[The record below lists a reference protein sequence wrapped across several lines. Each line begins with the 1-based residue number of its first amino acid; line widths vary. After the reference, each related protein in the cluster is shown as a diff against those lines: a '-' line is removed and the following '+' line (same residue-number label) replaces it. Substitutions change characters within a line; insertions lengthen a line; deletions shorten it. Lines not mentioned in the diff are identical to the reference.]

1 MKRYRRKQLG
11 MAKTMTKDSIYET
24 WLAELSIERVR
35 SILSSLRCE
44 TVLLK
49 YLQRNNNSKNQIYLA
64 PTANH
69 LAGLPLGTP
78 VPSPGSSMKKG
89 GNAGSL
95 FTIPLPFSWISPSG
109 VVRAPDAKLCDYPQ
123 YPEVRFSGFLKGCS
137 DPPSHLLTKEKRG
150 TEEGRI
156 LLIGV
161 SRSTGECYG
170 LVVPATV
177 ALNNALRSIPTERQG
192 ILEIWS
198 LADSYSGDSRSQL
211 LKRLCEVS
219 HQDWIPSKRLT
230 KDGLVP
236 YRARNGGGYTL
247 EAELGIVSNSKA
259 GPDYHGWEVKQHG
272 VNSLARPRRSEVTLF
287 DIAPD
292 GGQYTELGPVEF
304 GFLRG
309 RTKPSTDRFDFTGKH
324 RGSKRVESTGLHLE
338 ILGFEGSRIDPN
350 GSIRLQDDSGLTA
363 MSWSFTKLVKH
374 WNRKHAQA
382 AFIGSEKRDVTA
394 DSLRTRE
401 YRYAQQVEL
410 GTGTDFSKFLSAI
423 KKGSIAFDP
432 GIKVER
438 EKSGEWKSHARYP
451 FRISSGDLH
460 SLYADF
466 EIVNACSQS

>member
-1 MKRYRRKQLG
+1 
-11 MAKTMTKDSIYET
+11 MAEIMTADSAYET
-24 WLAELSIERVR
+24 WLSGLSLSRVR
-35 SILSSLRCE
+35 SLLSSLRCE
-44 TVLLK
+44 SVLIK
-49 YLQRNNNSKNQIYLA
+49 RLQSNNNSKNQIYLA

-78 VPSPGSSMKKG
+78 IPSPGSSMKKG
-89 GNAGSL
+89 GNSGSL

-123 YPEVRFSGFLKGCS
+123 YPEVRFSGFLRGCS
-137 DPPSHLLTKEKRG
+137 DPPSYLLTKEKRG

-170 LVVPATV
+170 LVIPTTVP
-177 ALNNALRSIPTERQG
+177 LNNALRAIPTERQG
-192 ILEIWS
+192 ILEVWS
-198 LADSYSGDSRSQL
+198 LTDSYSGDSRSQL
-211 LKRLCEVS
+211 VARLCEVS
-219 HQDWIPSKRLT
+219 RQDWIPGKRLT

-259 GPDYHGWEVKQHG
+259 GPDFHGWEVKQHG
-272 VNSLARPRRSEVTLF
+272 VNSLARPRRGEVTLF

-292 GGQYTELGPVEF
+292 GGEYTELGPVEF
-304 GFLRG
+304 GFKRG
-309 RTKPSTDRFDFTGKH
+309 RAKPSIDRFDFTGKH

-338 ILGFEGSRIDPN
+338 ILGFEESQVDPN
-350 GSIRLQDDSGLTA
+350 GLIRLQDDSGLTA
-363 MSWSFTKLVKH
+363 MSWSFTKLVEH

-382 AFIGSEKRDVTA
+382 AFIGSEKRDVAT
-394 DSLRTRE
+394 DSLPIRE
-401 YRYAQQVEL
+401 YRYAQQIEL

-423 KKGSIAFDP
+423 KDGTIAFDP

-438 EKSGEWKSHARYP
+438 EKSGNWKSHARYP
-451 FRISSGDLH
+451 FRIGSFDLH
-460 SLYADF
+460 TLYEDF
-466 EIVNACSQS
+466 QLVNACIQV